1 MHPTSDLRHLPLV
14 QSVQG
19 VQDLANIVVFDSNP
33 LAYET
38 DQIFCYCNKRDDG
51 SEMIMCETC
60 KMYYHSYCIGMTGA
74 KLRNVDY
81 VCGYCSGVEDEDS
94 NQLWQGELKPRP
106 GKKRTPKPK
115 PRELAA
121 VQARLGRYECGE
133 KEWMGPR
140 TWEAVVEKVRAHAD
154 KLRGKEEHKYAVAK
168 AKQAAGGHHPYDT
181 VVGNAVV
188 GAPLGPELIDF
199 LEGLG
204 ELDD

>member
-1 MHPTSDLRHLPLV
+1 MRHYPLI

-19 VQDLANIVVFDSNP
+19 VHDLANIVVFDSNP

-60 KMYYHSYCIGMTGA
+60 EMYYHSYCIGKTGA
-74 KLRNVDY
+74 ELDGIDY
-81 VCGYCSGVEDEDS
+81 VCGYCAGVEDEDG

-106 GKKRTPKPK
+106 GKKRIPKPK
-115 PRELAA
+115 PRDLVAM
-121 VQARLGRYECGE
+121 QARLERYERGE
-133 KEWMGPR
+133 KEWVGPR
-140 TWEAVVEKVRAHAD
+140 TWGDVVEKVRAHAI
-154 KLRGKEEHKYAVAK
+154 KLRGKEERKYAVAK
-168 AKQAAGGHHPYDT
+168 AKQAEGGHHLYDT
-181 VVGNAVV
+181 VAGNAVV

-199 LEGLG
+199 LDGIG